1 LDYNIDIKKQVK
13 GVFQVSFSLPFF
25 QTKNEKNKN
34 AFMFHPYYI
43 QLVNDL
49 EKTKYAM
56 DITYKNF
63 ENAVDP
69 DLIDCYIYEMNAI
82 QKKYKFLLSR
92 VKKMEMSS

>member
-1 LDYNIDIKKQVK
+1 MLISI
-13 GVFQVSFSLPFF
+13 PFL
-25 QTKNEKNKN
+25 QSKNEKNKN
-34 AFMFHPYYI
+34 NFMFHPYYI

-49 EKTKYAM
+49 EKTKYAL
-56 DITYKNF
+56 DLTYKNF

-92 VKKMEMSS
+92 VKKMEMQVNQ